1 MPIKYYKPTTP
12 ARRHASVDDTSE
24 LSNARP
30 LKSLI
35 LKKKR
40 TTGRNDQGKI
50 TVRHRGG
57 GAARFLRVV
66 DFMREKYDV
75 PAKVVAMEYDPNRGA
90 RLALLHYSDGE
101 KRYMIVPQDLKVGD
115 MVVSS
120 KNLVE
125 IKPGNRMPL
134 VHIPVG
140 LTVHAVE
147 LNPGGGAKLA
157 RGAGMGVQ
165 LLAIEGEYAH
175 LRLPS
180 GEVRMVPKESA
191 ATLGLVG
198 NSEHNLI
205 RYGKA
210 GRMRHMGIKP
220 SVRGKAMNPVDH
232 PHGGGEGKHPIGMT
246 HPKTPWGKHALGVKT
261 RKDTKWSNVLIIK
274 RRK

>member
-12 ARRHASVDDTSE
+12 ARRHASVDDTSD
-24 LSNARP
+24 LSHARP

-66 DFMREKYDV
+66 DFMREKYDI

-90 RLALLHYSDGE
+90 RLALLNYNDGE

-115 MVVSS
+115 VVVSS

-134 VHIPVG
+134 AHIPVG

-147 LNPGGGAKLA
+147 LYPGGGAKLG

-165 LLAIEGEYAH
+165 FLAIEGDYAH

>member
-1 MPIKYYKPTTP
+1 MPIRYYNPTTP
-12 ARRHASVDDTSE
+12 GRRHASVPDTRD
-24 LSNARP
+24 LSRVRP
-30 LKSLI
+30 LKQLL

-57 GAARFLRVV
+57 GAARFLRIV
-66 DFMREKYDV
+66 DFMREKYDI
-75 PAKVVAMEYDPNRGA
+75 PAKVVSMEYDPNRGA
-90 RLALLHYSDGE
+90 RLALINYVDGE
-101 KRYMIVPQDLKVGD
+101 KRYIIVPENLQIGD

-120 KNLVE
+120 KKAVE
-125 IKPGNRMPL
+125 IKSGNRMPL
-134 VHIPVG
+134 EYIPVG

-147 LNPGGGAKLA
+147 LNPLGGAKLA

-165 LLAIEGEYAH
+165 FLAIEGNYAH

-180 GEVRMVPKESA
+180 GEVRMVTKDCS
-191 ATLGLVG
+191 ATLGIVG
-198 NSEHNLI
+198 NSDHNLI

-210 GRMRHMGIKP
+210 GRIRHLGIKP
-220 SVRGKAMNPVDH
+220 TVRGKAMNPVDH
-232 PHGGGEGKHPIGMT
+232 PHGGGEGHNPIGLP

-261 RKDTKWSNVLIIK
+261 RKEKKWSNPLIIK